1 MTVARDLAEF
11 LTGTSMADLPAQA
24 VEHAAMLIAS
34 TISSAAM
41 GSGLELS
48 TIISLAGPGAGRQA
62 RGVPVVRPGT
72 SIARG

>member
-34 TISSAAM
+34 TIASAAM
-41 GSGLELS
+41 GSGLES
-48 TIISLAGPGAGRQA
+48 VGDYSLAGPGAGRQA
-62 RGVPVVRPGT
+62 RGVAVV
-72 SIARG
+72 

>member
-1 MTVARDLAEF
+1 
-11 LTGTSMADLPAQA
+11 MADLPAQA

-41 GSGLELS
+41 GSGLESS
-48 TIISLAGPGAGRQA
+48 TIIRSLAQERAGTA